1 MTETVVAG
9 LDVSRET
16 FDRLSALN
24 ALLQKWNP
32 AINLVAKSTV
42 ADAWTRHIVDSAQ
55 LYRLAPSQVGH
66 WADLGSG
73 GGFPGLVI
81 AILAHEMDPQRRVTL
96 VESDQRKAT
105 FLRQAA
111 RELALTN
118 VTVLS
123 DRIEAVLPLSADV
136 LSARA
141 LSSLPQLCVFAL
153 RHLSATGLALFPK
166 GAQHRAEIA
175 EAEQNWR
182 FDLSIF
188 PSDTDP
194 SAVVLAMKAIQHV

>member
-1 MTETVVAG
+1 MTDTTLAG
-9 LDVSRET
+9 VDVSRET
-16 FDRLSALN
+16 FDRLTALT

-42 ADAWTRHIVDSAQ
+42 AEAWDRHILDSAQ
-55 LYRLAPSQVGH
+55 LYRLAPSQLHH

-81 AILAHEMDPQRRVTL
+81 AILAQEKDPGCRITL

-111 RELALTN
+111 RELGLLK
-118 VTVLS
+118 VTVLAE
-123 DRIEAVLPLSADV
+123 RIEALSPLAADV

-141 LSSLPQLCVFAL
+141 LAALPQLCHFAL
-153 RHLSATGLALFPK
+153 RHLSPTGLALFPK
-166 GAQHRAEIA
+166 GAQHLDEVAQARHD
-175 EAEQNWR
+175 WH
-182 FDLSIF
+182 FDLSTF

-194 SAVVLAMKAIQHV
+194 AAVVLAMKAIQHV

>member
-1 MTETVVAG
+1 MTALAIAG
-9 LDVSRET
+9 VSVSRET
-16 FDRLSALN
+16 FDRLTALT

-32 AINLVAKSTV
+32 VINLVSKSTLPE
-42 ADAWTRHIVDSAQ
+42 AWTRHIVDSAQ
-55 LYRLAPSQVGH
+55 LYRLAPPHVGH

-81 AILAHEMDPQRRVTL
+81 TILSAELDPQRRMTL

-105 FLRQAA
+105 FLRQAV
-111 RELALTN
+111 RELGLTQT
-118 VTVLS
+118 TVLS
-123 DRIEAVLPLSADV
+123 DRIESVPPLAADV

-141 LSSLPQLCVFAL
+141 LSALPQLCDFAR
-153 RHLSATGLALFPK
+153 RHLGPTGLALFPK
-166 GAQHRAEIA
+166 GAQHREEIA
-175 EAEQNWR
+175 QAELGWR

>member
-1 MTETVVAG
+1 MTELAIAG
-9 LDVSRET
+9 VNVSRET
-16 FDRLSALN
+16 FDRLTALT
-24 ALLQKWNP
+24 ALLEKWNP
-32 AINLVAKSTV
+32 AINLVAKSTLPE
-42 ADAWTRHIVDSAQ
+42 AWTRHVVDSAQ
-55 LYRLAPSQVGH
+55 LYRVAPPHITH

-81 AILAHEMDPQRRVTL
+81 TILSAELDPLRRMTL

-105 FLRQAA
+105 FLRQAV
-111 RELALTN
+111 RELGLTQA
-118 VTVLS
+118 TVLS
-123 DRIEAVLPLSADV
+123 DRIESVPPLAADV

-141 LSSLPQLCVFAL
+141 LSALPQLCDFAQ
-153 RHLSATGLALFPK
+153 RHLGPTGLALFPK
-166 GAQHRAEIA
+166 GAQHREEIA
-175 EAEQNWR
+175 QAEQGWR